1 MGRIGVFEFGSAVW
15 LHTGGSWYF
24 LTVPADVSDDIRG
37 LTEGLRGGWGSVR
50 VGVTI
55 GRTTWRTSVFPA
67 GEEFVLPVKKAVRT
81 AEDLADGSPV
91 QVRLE
96 LVDL

>member
-1 MGRIGVFEFGSAVW
+1 MFEFGSELW
-15 LHTGGSWYF
+15 LHSGGSWYF
-24 LTVPADVSDDIRG
+24 VTVPVEVSDDIRD
-37 LTEGLRGGWGSVR
+37 LTEGSRGGWGSVR

-55 GRTTWRTSVFPA
+55 GRTAWRTSVFPA

-81 AEDLADGSPV
+81 AEGLAAGDPV